1 MNKYPTS
8 DGHEFIREKDAMEW
22 QAALDY
28 KETLEPN
35 EVPYGLGQYKLTLT
49 HLTEA
54 ITLRKYLAYY
64 LGFPVEQIEK
74 IPIKVDEGS
83 NTVVLVDRQTKEVEV
98 L

>member
-8 DGHEFIREKDAMEW
+8 DGHEFVREKDAMEW

-28 KETLEPN
+28 KEALEPI

-49 HLTEA
+49 NLTET

-64 LGFPVEQIEK
+64 LGFPVEQVEK
-74 IPIKVDEGS
+74 VPIKVDEG
-83 NTVVLVDRQTKEVEV
+83 NIVVLVDRQTKEVEV

>member
-28 KETLEPN
+28 NATLATLE
-35 EVPYGLGQYKLTLT
+35 EPYGIGQFKLTLK

-54 ITLRKYLAYY
+54 ITLRKYLTYY
-64 LGFPVEQIEK
+64 LGFDIEQAEK
-74 IPIKVDEGS
+74 IPLNIGEGD
-83 NTVVLVDRQTKEVEV
+83 TVVLVDRSTKEVEV
-98 L
+98 I

>member
-8 DGHEFIREKDAMEW
+8 DGHEFVREKDAMEW

-28 KETLEPN
+28 KATLEPI
-35 EVPYGLGQYKLTLT
+35 EEPYGLGQYKLILT
-49 HLTEA
+49 HLTEV
-54 ITLRKYLAYY
+54 ITLRKYLTYY

-74 IPIKVDEGS
+74 IPIKVGEGD
-83 NTVVLVDRQTKEVEV
+83 TVVLVDRQAKEVEV